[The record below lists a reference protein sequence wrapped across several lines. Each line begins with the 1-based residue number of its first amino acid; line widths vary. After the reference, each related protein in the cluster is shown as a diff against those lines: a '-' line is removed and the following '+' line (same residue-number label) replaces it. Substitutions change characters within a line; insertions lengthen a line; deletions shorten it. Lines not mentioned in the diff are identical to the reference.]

1 MKIAILGTRGI
12 PNRYGGFERFAEEVA
27 HEFSKLGHQVF
38 VSCPS
43 DKFMFNRLSES
54 VFTVHL
60 KVPKV
65 FFPNLGTLYYDYISL
80 RWAQKNH
87 ADVIIECGH
96 SFSPLL
102 IFFPRTIRN
111 RIVTNPD
118 GIEHKRRK
126 WSFFAKKY
134 LLLSERLAFMFSAQ
148 IVCDNRALVEYYSV
162 KYIRNL
168 IYIPYGAHPL
178 ENTPSKNGIVDLVPK
193 DDYYLLISRI
203 TPENNIKTTLNYFA
217 QSGKLCL
224 IVGGLT
230 SKYARRIKRLFAGY
244 TNIIFMGAIYDQQVL
259 NSLRYYCKAYIHGHS
274 AGGTNPSLLEAM
286 ACGCFVIAHNN
297 PFNRDILGEQGLYFS
312 NETSLGN
319 CISHFEEQNDVEV
332 NKVKE
337 QNIQTIRRNFL
348 WEKVA
353 LAYIEVI
360 ERLEK

>member
-27 HEFSKLGHQVF
+27 YEFSKLGHQVF

-43 DKFMFNRLSES
+43 DKYMIDRFSEG
-54 VFTVHL
+54 VFTVHI

-65 FFPNLGTLYYDYISL
+65 FFANLGTLYYDFISL
-80 RWAQKNH
+80 RWAQKND

-102 IFFPRTIRN
+102 IFLSKTIRN
-111 RIVTNPD
+111 KIVTNPD

-126 WSFFAKKY
+126 WGFFAKKY
-134 LLLSERLAFMFSAQ
+134 LLLSEQLAFMFSAQ

-162 KYIRNL
+162 KYNRKL

-178 ENTPSKNGIVDLVPK
+178 KSTPVKNGLADLVPK

-203 TPENNIKTTLNYFA
+203 TPENNIEIVLNYFA
-217 QSGKLCL
+217 HSKKPCL
-224 IVGGLT
+224 IVGSLT
-230 SKYARRIKRLFAGY
+230 SKYARRIKRLHEGY
-244 TNIIFMGAIYDQQVL
+244 TNIVFMGAIYDQQVL

-286 ACGCFVIAHNN
+286 ACGCFIIAHDN
-297 PFNRDILGEQGLYFS
+297 PFNRDILGEQGLYF
-312 NETSLGN
+312 NNIATLGS
-319 CISHFEEQNDVEV
+319 CISQFEKLNDVEV
-332 NKVKE
+332 NRVKV
-337 QNIQTIRRNFL
+337 QNIQAIERNFL

-353 LAYIEVI
+353 LAYIDVI
-360 ERLEK
+360 DMLKK